1 MKDLIMLII
10 FVATGMDRANAV
22 PSLSALME
30 LPPFERAVLIIR
42 YYESLHGPED
52 WATIGYGHVVQPGE
66 PYKEGV
72 SLTEREA
79 DALLRADL
87 KKFCAMFRSFGKDS
101 LLLACVSY
109 NCGPAKILGGNGYKR
124 SWLIRK
130 LESGNRDILKEYLS
144 FCHYNGKVHQ
154 GIRRRRWVE
163 YRLLWSR

>member
-1 MKDLIMLII
+1 MRTLIMLIM
-10 FVATGMDRANAV
+10 FVTAGMDRVNAAA
-22 PSLSALME
+22 SLSALME

-42 YYESLHGPED
+42 HYETLHRKGKWP
-52 WATIGYGHVVQPGE
+52 TIGFGHVVQPGE

-79 DALLRADL
+79 DALLRRDL

-109 NCGPAKILGGNGYKR
+109 NCGPAKILGGNGYKK
-124 SWLIRK
+124 SGLIRK
-130 LESGNRDILKEYLS
+130 LEAGNRDILREYMS
-144 FCHYNGKVHQ
+144 FCNYNGKVHQ